1 MFLFCRIAVFS
12 INVLKDE
19 RIVIIAEQRPDCTEE
34 EVSLTLIKWQVS
46 SIITQNLVAIEGVWI
61 KKCIILR
68 WTENLCWNQM
78 HYFSFYKV
86 QNRIS
91 SVMASMLASSVVDRE
106 FDPQS
111 GQTKDYEIGIC
122 CFSTNHT
129 ALRRKSKNWLARN
142 QDNVSEWPN
151 MSIHGLF

>member
-61 KKCIILR
+61 KKCIIL
-68 WTENLCWNQM
+68 
-78 HYFSFYKV
+78 
-86 QNRIS
+86 I
-91 SVMASMLASSVVDRE
+91 
-106 FDPQS
+106 
-111 GQTKDYEIGIC
+111 
-122 CFSTNHT
+122 
-129 ALRRKSKNWLARN
+129 
-142 QDNVSEWPN
+142 
-151 MSIHGLF
+151 